1 MENVP
6 VHGTEATAGRR
17 AGLEQPKSS
26 SKKSG
31 SKKSKL
37 KLIGVSSA
45 VVVVIAIIVLAGLF
59 IYRASTGSTI
69 DSAKFQ
75 AVFFTNGQVYFG
87 RLQTLNDSYLK
98 LTDIFYLQTKS
109 TDSTNPQSTTS
120 STSSDVELVKLG
132 DEIHGPEDSMI
143 INKDQLLFFENL
155 KADGKVTQS
164 ILNFKK
170 Q

>member
-17 AGLEQPKSS
+17 AGLEQPKGRPG
-26 SKKSG
+26 KGG
-31 SKKSKL
+31 SKKNKL
-37 KLIGVSSA
+37 KMIGISSA
-45 VVVVIAIIVLAGLF
+45 VVAVIALIVIAGLF
-59 IYRASTGSTI
+59 FYRASTGSTI
-69 DSAKFQ
+69 DSTKFQ

-98 LTDIFYLQTKS
+98 LTDIFYLQTKT
-109 TDSTNPQSTTS
+109 TDSTNPQSTAS
-120 STSSDVELVKLG
+120 STAPDVELIKLG
-132 DEIHGPEDSMI
+132 NEIHGPEDAMI

-155 KADGKVTQS
+155 KPDGKVTQS
-164 ILNFKK
+164 ILNYKK